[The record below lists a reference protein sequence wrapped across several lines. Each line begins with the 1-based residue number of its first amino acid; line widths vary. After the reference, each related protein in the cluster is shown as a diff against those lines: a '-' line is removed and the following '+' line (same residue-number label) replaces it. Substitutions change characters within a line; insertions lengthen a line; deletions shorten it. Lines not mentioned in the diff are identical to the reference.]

1 MARTKKTTQLV
12 YSTEHGKTCPEC
24 ENPIDNC
31 TCRDD
36 AIPEGDGTVR
46 VLLDTKGRNGK
57 GVTVLTGIKLKPND
71 LKTLCKELKK
81 KCGVGGA
88 IKQSNIEIQG
98 DHRDFLI
105 KLMKLKGYNVK
116 RSGG

>member
-1 MARTKKTTQLV
+1 MTRSKKTTQLV
-12 YSTEHGKTCPEC
+12 YSTEHGKTCPKC
-24 ENPIDNC
+24 ENPIDSC
-31 TCRDD
+31 TCGEDTT
-36 AIPEGDGTVR
+36 PEGDGTVR
-46 VLLDTKGRNGK
+46 VLLETKGRNGK

-71 LKTLCKELKK
+71 LKALSKELKK

-88 IKQSNIEIQG
+88 IKDTNVEIQG

-105 KLMKLKGYNVK
+105 ELMKKKGYNVK